1 MGNPL
6 DVCGIYT
13 VRLNICRSS
22 RRTLVC
28 VKRVKNERKEEKE
41 TTLARRGPI
50 VTWLHL
56 STRKTPSVVT
66 RELASW
72 LRTKMIHVTAAARPR
87 PFSRTLGSPVCIN
100 KFHLPAEDTRRGEC
114 LRCAQSLGSPHF
126 SFSHILSSV
135 ISLTFSLLRIQQHV
149 HFKTSIIQASSYIYI
164 LTCFDPFD
172 LNIQSYICINWQVF

>member
-100 KFHLPAEDTRRGEC
+100 KFHLPAEDTRRVSMLC
-114 LRCAQSLGSPHF
+114 TISWLASFFFFSYSLV
-126 SFSHILSSV
+126 SHILN
-135 ISLTFSLLRIQQHV
+135 ILSLAYTTTRSFQDFYHPGVFLYL
-149 HFKTSIIQASSYIYI
+149 Y
-164 LTCFDPFD
+164 FD
-172 LNIQSYICINWQVF
+172 VFWPIRFEYTVLYMH